1 MNEAE
6 DEAIAIANSNESPRD
21 LIGYPITLK
30 KFILFNVLTLGLF
43 ELVWAFKHF
52 RALKGAGK
60 AKTAAAVVFSLFLP
74 ISFFDMMKEYEVV
87 STQAKSPITFNKY
100 LLAVIFFAAE
110 AVIKFADRLPFIP
123 EWVPLV
129 AFPIG
134 LIPLIIVQR
143 QVNLLNKTLRPG
155 IPFAPPMT
163 WKHWLGLAL
172 GIVVLLAMLLGAGL
186 LG

>member
-1 MNEAE
+1 LNEAE

-43 ELVWAFKHF
+43 EFVWAFKHF

-87 STQAKSPITFNKY
+87 STEAKSPITFNKY

-110 AVIKFADRLPFIP
+110 AVIKFADRLPSIP